1 MKLLKR
7 LTRSSM
13 KLNKKRTVVT
23 MVGVI
28 LAVALL
34 TTVSVMVLCF
44 RQSLINFQKDASGD
58 YHYIFRNVNE
68 DNMDKFLDN
77 RNFEKTALVSEEG
90 FAEYDGIA
98 NESKPYLYVAGTDK
112 EGFSTLNPN
121 MVEGRLPEKDDE
133 LVIPRHLRTNGRV
146 DLKVGDTVTLEP
158 V

>member
-44 RQSLINFQKDASGD
+44 RQSLINFQKDVGGD

-68 DNMDKFLDN
+68 DNHWC
-77 RNFEKTALVSEEG
+77 A
-90 FAEYDGIA
+90 A
-98 NESKPYLYVAGTDK
+98 KP
-112 EGFSTLNPN
+112 
-121 MVEGRLPEKDDE
+121 
-133 LVIPRHLRTNGRV
+133 
-146 DLKVGDTVTLEP
+146 
-158 V
+158 